1 MNKVKITL
9 IFMIFTVALL
19 QVVILNRDSTSGEN
33 LVKINKEIEKV
44 EKENIKLSQ
53 QIASASSL
61 TTISQKAKQLGFI
74 SALKIV
80 SLSSPPK
87 LAYTNENNY

>member
-1 MNKVKITL
+1 
-9 IFMIFTVALL
+9 MIFIVALL

-33 LVKINKEIEKV
+33 LVKIHKETEKA

-61 TTISQKAKQLGFI
+61 TTISQRAKLYGFI
-74 SALKIV
+74 SSQKIV